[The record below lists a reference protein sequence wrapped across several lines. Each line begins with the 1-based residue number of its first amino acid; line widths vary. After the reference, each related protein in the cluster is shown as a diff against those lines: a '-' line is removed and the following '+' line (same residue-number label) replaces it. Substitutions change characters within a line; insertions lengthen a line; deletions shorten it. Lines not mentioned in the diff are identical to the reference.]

1 MARPQGI
8 TKFSI
13 PVVNVSKLIPPI
25 ETDNYHLVLDLV
37 LKLDI
42 SDSERYK
49 AYKNLDSE
57 QYLSNTFTDNWGIN
71 LDHICIISEGLQGD
85 RKKFQCF

>member
-49 AYKNLDSE
+49 AYKTLIQNNIYQTLLLTIGESTWT
-57 QYLSNTFTDNWGIN
+57 TFV
-71 LDHICIISEGLQGD
+71 
-85 RKKFQCF
+85 